1 MHSKLLLFSLFAL
14 FLAACGPIANFTAT
28 PEEGQAPLEV
38 QLENQSKQADSY
50 VWNFGDGE
58 QSEEVSPSHRYLHSG
73 RYVVS
78 LEAKKGKKSKS
89 RQKEVFVQA
98 PENCLVLLQTPYGD
112 MVIELYDATPLHRD
126 NFLKLADEGFYDSL
140 LFHRVIEG
148 FMIQGG
154 DPQSRNARP
163 GQPLGS
169 GGPGYT
175 IPAEIRDTLFHV
187 KGALAAA
194 RQGDAV
200 NPEKRSSGSQ
210 FYIVQ
215 GRKFS
220 DEELDRIEAQMGLRF
235 TPEQRQAYKTIGGAP
250 FLDGNYTVFG
260 RVVSGLDVIDKI
272 AAQATDG
279 NDRPK
284 QDVWMKV
291 VVIR

>member
-1 MHSKLLLFSLFAL
+1 MRNIILFFPI
-14 FLAACGPIANFTAT
+14 FFIACGPVADFTLT
-28 PEEGQAPLEV
+28 PREGQAPLEV
-38 QLENQSKQADSY
+38 QMENHSARADSY
-50 VWNFGDGE
+50 VWTFGDGG
-58 QSEEVSPSHRYLHSG
+58 QSEEESPAHTYLHSG
-73 RYVVS
+73 RYEVK
-78 LEAKKGKKSKS
+78 LEARKGKKSKTV
-89 RQKEVFVQA
+89 QQEIFVQA
-98 PENCLVLLQTPYGD
+98 PETCLVLMQTPYGD
-112 MVIELYDATPLHRD
+112 MLIELYDATPLHRD
-126 NFLKLADEGFYDSL
+126 NFLKLTEEGFYDSL

-154 DPQSRNARP
+154 DPQSRHARP
-163 GQPLGS
+163 GQQLGT

-175 IPAEIRDTLFHV
+175 VPAEFRDTLFHV

-210 FYIVQ
+210 FYIVH

-220 DEELDRIEAQMGLRF
+220 DEELNRIEAQMGVRF
-235 TPEQRQAYKTIGGAP
+235 TPEQREAYKTIGGAP

-260 RVVSGLDVIDKI
+260 RVISGLDVIDQI

-279 NDRPK
+279 NNRPRE
-284 QDVWMKV
+284 DVWMRV